1 MMVHGKFGPP
11 QDMAFI
17 PAFLIS
23 GVLYL
28 ETHPS
33 LVAEFGLTVPP
44 PKKRHDPPK
53 GAVCAKAKA
62 THCDMQIHIEHSIDL
77 NTREWTEQNTNS

>member
-44 PKKRHDPPK
+44 PKKDTTPQ
-53 GAVCAKAKA
+53 KALYVLRLRP
-62 THCDMQIHIEHSIDL
+62 HIVTCKYTLNIVSI
-77 NTREWTEQNTNS
+77 